1 MHTTPPS
8 KTRDRRGGRR
18 TRRIG
23 AAIAALIAG
32 ALVLSGCSID
42 IKSAPD
48 PSLGADTLLLSAD
61 TGSPSL
67 QRVFNPYLPNT
78 RIASWYMFEPLVIL
92 NDLNGKEVPWLATKT
107 SIPDPKTVVFT
118 IRKGVKWSDG
128 KAFTPA
134 DVEFTFDMLK
144 KNPSLDLKGAWQ
156 YMQSVEVAGD
166 DVVVHLKGDD
176 VPAAQII
183 EQTQIVPKH
192 IWSKVKDPSTFTN
205 PNPVAT
211 GPYSLGN
218 FTPQEYSLDKNPLYW
233 QADKVKVEHLV
244 LPASNTQLDIV
255 TKGYDWA
262 FSYISDV
269 KGTWNAANPTNT
281 YWFPPGGTISL
292 FPNLTQKPFND
303 LNFRK
308 GLSYAL
314 DRKAVGD
321 AAAEGYM
328 QQAGQTG
335 MLLPNQA
342 SLLNPAIPNQGLI
355 AQNDK
360 TALGYFAKAGYT
372 MRDGKLVDSTGTPL
386 TITLTT
392 ANGYTDWLRAVQA
405 ITKQWAAVGI
415 TVKVQ
420 QPQPAAYQLDLR
432 NGNFQ
437 LIMGSVGGTGSV
449 YQDFANNLS
458 SEFLAPVG
466 KQAANNF
473 GRYSNPKVDAILDR
487 FKTSTDP
494 QEQKQLGYQLQQIYY
509 DDLPSIG
516 LYYGGSWGLFS
527 TQKFSGWPSA
537 KDPYTSPK
545 TYVSTALLILTHL
558 KKTEAAK

>member
-1 MHTTPPS
+1 MHTTPP
-8 KTRDRRGGRR
+8 TRAKRL
-18 TRRIG
+18 G
-23 AAIAALIAG
+23 AALATLVAT
-32 ALVLSGCSID
+32 ALVLTGCSID

-48 PSLGADTLLLSAD
+48 PSLGSDTMLIAADN
-61 TGSPSL
+61 GSPSL

-78 RIASWYMFEPLVIL
+78 RVASWYMFEPLVIL
-92 NDLNGKEVPWLATKT
+92 NDLNGKEVPWLASKT
-107 SIPDPKTVVFT
+107 TIPDPQTVVFT
-118 IRKGVKWSDG
+118 IRQGVKWSDG

-134 DVEFTFDMLK
+134 DVKFTFDMLK
-144 KNPSLDLKGAWQ
+144 KTPSLDLKGAWQ
-156 YMQSVEVAGD
+156 YMKSVEVKGD

-192 IWSKVKDPSTFTN
+192 IWSKVKDPATFTN

-218 FTPQEYSLDKNPLYW
+218 FTPQEYSLNKNPLYW

-244 LPASNTQLDIV
+244 LPASNTQLDVV

-262 FSYISDV
+262 FSFISDV
-269 KGTWNAANPTNT
+269 KGTWNAANPSNT

-292 FPNLTQKPFND
+292 FPNLTEKPFD
-303 LNFRK
+303 DVNFRR

-335 MLLPNQA
+335 ILLPNQE
-342 SLLNPAIPNQGLI
+342 SLLNPAIPDKGLI
-355 AQNDK
+355 AQNAK
-360 TALGYFAKAGYT
+360 TAQGYFAKAGYT
-372 MRDGKLVDSTGTPL
+372 LKGGKLVDSTGKALTL
-386 TITLTT
+386 TITT
-392 ANGYTDWLRAVQA
+392 ANGYSDWLRAVQA
-405 ITKQWAAVGI
+405 ITKQWASVGI
-415 TVKVQ
+415 TVKVA
-420 QPQPAAYQLDLR
+420 QPQPAAYQLALR
-432 NGNFQ
+432 NGDFQ
-437 LIMGSVGGTGSV
+437 LAMGSVGGTGSV

-458 SEFLAPVG
+458 SEFYTPIG

-473 GRYSNPKVDAILDR
+473 GRYKSSEVDSILNQ
-487 FKTSTDP
+487 FKTTTDP
-494 QEQKQLGYQLQQIYY
+494 EKQKELGYRLQQIYY
-509 DDLPSIG
+509 DQLPSIG

-527 TQKFSGWPSA
+527 TQKFTGWPSA

-545 TYVSTALLILTHL
+545 TYVSTSLLILTHL
-558 KKTEAAK
+558 TKKEAAK

>member
-1 MHTTPPS
+1 MATMRTTPP
-8 KTRDRRGGRR
+8 RRARR
-18 TRRIG
+18 
-23 AAIAALIAG
+23 AAAALVALVTT
-32 ALVLSGCSID
+32 ALVLTGCSID

-48 PSLGADTLLLSAD
+48 PSLGSDTMLIAADN
-61 TGSPSL
+61 GSPSL

-78 RIASWYMFEPLVIL
+78 RVASWYMFEPLVIL
-92 NDLNGKEVPWLATKT
+92 NDLNGEEVPWLASKK
-107 SIPDPKTVVFT
+107 SIPDPQTVVFT
-118 IRKGVKWSDG
+118 IREGVKWSDG

-156 YMQSVEVAGD
+156 YMKSVEVKGD
-166 DVVVHLKGDD
+166 DVIVHLKGDD

-192 IWSKVKDPSTFTN
+192 IWSKVKDPATFTN

-218 FTPQEYSLDKNPLYW
+218 FTPQEYSMNKNPLYW

-244 LPASNTQLDIV
+244 LPASNTQLDVV

-262 FSYISDV
+262 FSFISDV

-292 FPNLTQKPFND
+292 FPNLTEKPFND

-328 QQAGQTG
+328 EQAGQTG
-335 MLLPNQA
+335 MLLPNQEA
-342 SLLNPAIPNQGLI
+342 LLNPAIPDKGLI
-355 AQNDK
+355 TQNDK
-360 TALGYFAKAGYT
+360 TAQSYFAKAGYT
-372 MRDGKLVDSTGTPL
+372 LSGGKLVDSAGKPL
-386 TITLTT
+386 TITITT
-392 ANGYTDWLRAVQA
+392 ANGYSDWLRAVQA

-415 TVKVQ
+415 TVKVA
-420 QPQPAAYQLDLR
+420 QPQPAAYQLALR
-432 NGNFQ
+432 NGDFQ
-437 LIMGSVGGTGSV
+437 LAMGSVGGTGSV

-458 SEFLAPVG
+458 SEFYTPIG

-473 GRYSNPKVDAILDR
+473 GRYKNADVDAILTK
-487 FKTSTDP
+487 FKTATDP
-494 QEQKQLGYQLQQIYY
+494 QDQKELGYQLQQIYY
-509 DDLPSIG
+509 DQLPSIG

-537 KDPYTSPK
+537 DDPYTSPK
-545 TYVSTALLILTHL
+545 TYVSTSLLILTHL
-558 KKTEAAK
+558 KKSEATK

>member
-1 MHTTPPS
+1 MTHTTPSP
-8 KTRDRRGGRR
+8 RARRL
-18 TRRIG
+18 G
-23 AAIAALIAG
+23 AALAALVTTT
-32 ALVLSGCSID
+32 LVLTGCSIA

-48 PSLGADTLLLSAD
+48 PSLGSDTMLIAADN
-61 TGSPSL
+61 GSPSL
-67 QRVFNPYLPNT
+67 QRVFNPFLPNT
-78 RIASWYMFEPLVIL
+78 RVASYYMFEPLVIL

-107 SIPDPKTVVFT
+107 SIPDPRTVVFT
-118 IRKGVKWSDG
+118 IRQGVKWNDG
-128 KAFTPA
+128 KAFTPD
-134 DVEFTFDMLK
+134 DVAFTFDMLK
-144 KNPSLDLKGAWQ
+144 KFPSLDLKGAWQ
-156 YMQSVEVAGD
+156 YMQSVEVKGD
-166 DVVVHLKGDD
+166 TVVVHLKGDD

-205 PNPVAT
+205 PNPVST

-233 QADKVKVEHLV
+233 QADKVKVQHLV
-244 LPASNTQLDIV
+244 LPASNTQLDVV

-269 KGTWNAANPTNT
+269 KGTWNAANPTNG

-292 FPNLTQKPFND
+292 FPNLTEKPFND
-303 LNFRK
+303 VNFRK
-308 GLSYAL
+308 GLSFAL

-342 SLLNPAIPNQGLI
+342 SLLNPAIPDKGLI
-355 AQNDK
+355 TQSDT
-360 TALGYFAKAGYT
+360 TAMGYFAKAGYT
-372 MRDGKLVDSTGTPL
+372 MQGGKLVDKTGKAL
-386 TITLTT
+386 TITVTT
-392 ANGYTDWLRAVQA
+392 ANGYSDWLRAVQA
-405 ITKQWAAVGI
+405 ITKQWAKVGI

-420 QPQPAAYQLDLR
+420 QPQPAAYQLALR
-432 NGNFQ
+432 NGAFQ

-458 SEFLAPVG
+458 SEFYTPVG

-473 GRYSNPKVDAILDR
+473 GRYKSAEVDAILNQ
-487 FKTSTDP
+487 FKTTTDP
-494 QEQKQLGYQLQQIYY
+494 AKQKALGYRLQQLYY
-509 DDLPSIG
+509 DQLPSIG

-527 TQKFSGWPSA
+527 TQKFTGWPSA
-537 KDPYTSPK
+537 SDPYTSPK
-545 TYVSTALLILTHL
+545 TYVSTSLLILTHL
-558 KKTEAAK
+558 TKKEAAK